1 MGVVEE
7 GFVSLHGYVVG
18 CGFAWSRTLNGST
31 HLYHGEGV
39 VKLYEDWALP
49 QGGER
54 SLRVGVGLTTD
65 VLHAGKVG
73 GCGFG
78 RRLGRLGQVPL
89 VVVELVVGSGAQSIV
104 RCEEILDTFPESW
117 RPSPRAQR
125 FAQLRTY

>member
-1 MGVVEE
+1 MVEE

-18 CGFAWSRTLNGST
+18 CGFAWSRSPNGST
-31 HLYHGEGV
+31 HLFRGEGV

-89 VVVELVVGSGAQSIV
+89 VVVELVVGSGAHSIV
-104 RCEEILDTFPESW
+104 RCEEILDSFPES
-117 RPSPRAQR
+117 
-125 FAQLRTY
+125 

>member
-18 CGFAWSRTLNGST
+18 CGFAWARTLNGST
-31 HLYHGEGV
+31 HLYHSEGV
-39 VKLYEDWALP
+39 VKLCEDWALP
-49 QGGER
+49 QRGER

-89 VVVELVVGSGAQSIV
+89 VVVELVVGSGAYSILW
-104 RCEEILDTFPESW
+104 CEETLDAFPES
-117 RPSPRAQR
+117 
-125 FAQLRTY
+125 